1 MSGALRSRGWR
12 EVSEAAEAEFILI
25 NSCGFI
31 EPAQTES
38 IETAFDYISAY
49 PRSAVIM
56 TGCLSQRYPEEIAT
70 DMPELAGVFGNRQP
84 ERIVGFL
91 EALQRERGPGGD
103 DVPAAEEGQREAA
116 WYAPEGEPEWHRRRA
131 ERPRLYSPPGTG
143 YVKVAEGCTHNC
155 AFCAIPQIRGSLRSR
170 PVEAI
175 VSEVEELLSR
185 GVREV
190 NLIAQDLSLLGLDQ
204 GRRDFVPLL
213 RKLSSLA
220 GEFWIRLLYI
230 YPEHFPDE
238 ILGLCREDPRILP
251 YFDLP
256 VQHAAP
262 SVLKAMGRPPTPEG
276 TLETVQRIQQTLPD
290 ATIRTTFLV
299 GFPGEGE
306 EEFEELLAFQRV
318 ARFDWMGAF
327 VYSPQEGT
335 KGFDLAQGAGA
346 VPEAVAQERSR
357 LLYEVQ
363 EPITSER
370 LSRFLGSR
378 QKLLVE
384 EGVLGENIY
393 FARGVMQAPE
403 VDGSVVLYAPE
414 GSLTPGSFC
423 TASVTGIDGY
433 DLRARLVSEAA
444 SGLSGG

>member
-1 MSGALRSRGWR
+1 MSGALQSRGWR
-12 EVSEAAEAEFILI
+12 EVDEAGEAEFILI

-38 IETAFDYISAY
+38 IETSFDYISAF
-49 PRSAVIM
+49 PDSAVVM
-56 TGCLSQRYPEEIAT
+56 TGCLSQRYPEEIAG

-84 ERIVGFL
+84 ERIVEFL
-91 EALQRERGPGGD
+91 DRLQRERGSTGD
-103 DVPAAEEGQREAA
+103 SAIAAEKGRGEAA
-116 WYAPEGEPEWHRRRA
+116 WYAPEGEPESHRHSA
-131 ERPRLYSPPGTG
+131 ERPRLYSPAGTG

-175 VSEVEELLSR
+175 VAEVEELLRR

-204 GRRDFVPLL
+204 GRREFVPLL
-213 RKLSSLA
+213 RKLSALS

-238 ILGLCREDPRILP
+238 VLGVCREDPRILP

-262 SVLKAMGRPPTPEG
+262 AVLKAMGRPPTPER
-276 TLETVQRIQQTLPD
+276 TLETVQHIQQTLPD
-290 ATIRTTFLV
+290 ATIRTTFLL

-335 KGFDLAQGAGA
+335 KGFDLAQGEGA
-346 VPEAVAQERSR
+346 VPEEVARARSR
-357 LLYEVQ
+357 LLYEEQ
-363 EPITSER
+363 EPITADR
-370 LSRFLGSR
+370 LARFVGSR

-384 EGVLGENIY
+384 EGVSGENIY

-423 TASVTGIDGY
+423 TASVIGVDGY
-433 DLRARLVSEAA
+433 DLRARLLSEATPE
-444 SGLSGG
+444 LSGA